1 VTVYLVRRI
10 SGAVGVL
17 LLDVVLVFS
26 LIHFTPGDPA
36 RLIVGDER
44 GASANLENVRAQLGL
59 DRPLPE
65 QFYTYV
71 TGLLRG
77 DMGRSFFSRE
87 PVLDMLVSRIP
98 LTLALAVVALV
109 IGLVIALPTGVLAAV
124 KRGSVWDQA
133 FMLLAMLGVSMPSF
147 WFATVLM
154 LVFAVVLGWFPVVGS
169 ASFAESPGR
178 WLTHLVL
185 PATAIG
191 VAQAALTARM
201 TRASLLEVLRLD
213 YVTLTARAKGLP
225 EWRVIL
231 KHALANA
238 AFPIVTIIGMN
249 FAFLLGGVV
258 IIETVFA
265 LPGIGSLL
273 INSVARR
280 DYYVIQGVLLF
291 VAAANVLM
299 NVLVDVSYVVIDK
312 RVRYGAAT

>member
-1 VTVYLVRRI
+1 VAVYVVRRI
-10 SGAVGVL
+10 IAAAGVL
-17 LLDVVLVFS
+17 LLDVVLIFA

-44 GASANLENVRAQLGL
+44 GSSANVEKVRQQLGL
-59 DRPLPE
+59 DRPLAT
-65 QFYTYV
+65 QFMTYAA
-71 TGLLRG
+71 GLVRG
-77 DMGRSFFSRE
+77 DMGQSFFSRE
-87 PVLDMLVSRIP
+87 PVFEMLAARVP
-98 LTLALAVVALV
+98 LTLALAVVSLG
-109 IGLVIALPTGVLAAV
+109 IGVAVALPTGVLAAV
-124 KRGSVWDQA
+124 KRGSIWDQV

-154 LVFAVVLGWFPVVGS
+154 LIFAVMLGWFPVVGHT
-169 ASFAESPGR
+169 AFTDSPGR
-178 WLTHLVL
+178 WLWHLVL

-225 EWRVIL
+225 EWRIVL

-238 AFPIVTIIGMN
+238 AFPIVTIVGMN

-265 LPGIGSLL
+265 LPGVGSLL

-280 DYYVIQGVLLF
+280 DYHVIQGVLLF

-299 NVLVDVSYVVIDK
+299 NLLVDLSYVVIDK
-312 RVRYGAAT
+312 RVRYGDTT